1 MDINCNILNGKLTHE
16 NIYMMQ
22 QPKGY
27 KNNKHKSLVANF
39 KRPYIA

>member
-1 MDINCNILNGKLTHE
+1 MDINCKILNGKLTHE
-16 NIYMMQ
+16 NIYMI

-27 KNNKHKSLVANF
+27 KNNKHKNLVTKL